1 MVRNANP
8 YSLSAPGEEL
18 GKSST
23 KGVANNEEG
32 ESVEEPQL
40 LEDRGKGFSSQAAAT
55 SGHPT
60 VGEMCQKLNWPK
72 ILI

>member
-1 MVRNANP
+1 MARNANP
-8 YSLSAPGEEL
+8 YSSSAPGEEL
-18 GKSST
+18 GKSGA

-32 ESVEEPQL
+32 ESVEELQL

-60 VGEMCQKLNWPK
+60 VGEMCPKLN
-72 ILI
+72 

>member
-1 MVRNANP
+1 MVRNP
-8 YSLSAPGEEL
+8 HCLSSPGEEL
-18 GKSST
+18 GKSGA

-40 LEDRGKGFSSQAAAT
+40 LEDRGKGFPSQAAAT
-55 SGHPT
+55 SSHPT